1 MFNLTKKKV
10 IIILITV
17 VVYTI
22 IGALVLSSG
31 STTRDATPEEL
42 EYYHAFLTDWKAIP
56 GVDTSL
62 SEMEIILPM
71 CTLKETQSTDT
82 TNPTGTT
89 GTTNPTGTTGTTNAT
104 VPEGT
109 ADTTGKYTS
118 ELVPKYLYRYESN
131 LAIDVQ
137 DNILVVA
144 YMDKEDHYVLT
155 TYDETG
161 IRQMIVHNQNDDVA
175 FFEEDGVAQVM
186 TNFSYSISVRT

>member
-10 IIILITV
+10 IIILIAV

-62 SEMEIILPM
+62 SEMEIILSM

-89 GTTNPTGTTGTTNAT
+89 GTTNAT

-109 ADTTGKYTS
+109 VDTTGKYTS

-137 DNILVVA
+137 DNILIVA
-144 YMDKEDHYVLT
+144 YMDKEHHYVLT

-175 FFEEDGVAQVM
+175 FFEEDGVAHVT
-186 TNFSYSISVRT
+186 TNFSYSISVR